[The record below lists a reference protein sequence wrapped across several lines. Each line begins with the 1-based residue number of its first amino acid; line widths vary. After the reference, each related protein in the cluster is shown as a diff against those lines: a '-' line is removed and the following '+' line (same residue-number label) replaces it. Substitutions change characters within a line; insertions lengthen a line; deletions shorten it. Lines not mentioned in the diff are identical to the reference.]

1 MSCFSADVRGGD
13 EKHCIKSH
21 NHNTGDMTSLMAH
34 FPTEDTN
41 NKNTTDCSMLRKTD
55 AKNDSGLGDV

>member
-21 NHNTGDMTSLMAH
+21 NHNTGDMTSLMH
-34 FPTEDTN
+34 TFPPKTRITKKYDWLLYAEEDR
-41 NKNTTDCSMLRKTD
+41 CQE
-55 AKNDSGLGDV
+55 